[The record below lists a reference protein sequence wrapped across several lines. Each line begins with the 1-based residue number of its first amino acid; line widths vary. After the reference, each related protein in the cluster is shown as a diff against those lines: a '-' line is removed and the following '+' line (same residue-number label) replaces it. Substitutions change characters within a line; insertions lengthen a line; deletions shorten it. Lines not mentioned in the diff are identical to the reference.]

1 MRVASAVAR
10 LLFCL
15 ATALTAAATADPF
28 VERLSNAGAFGPGR
42 FTDHSNADVVP
53 ALCVGVLFAALVVVA
68 LARRLLARGTPE
80 RWPGLAD
87 AALAPSAVVR
97 LLPVIFAAQIATLFA
112 METLEQMLV
121 VGHTLGGIAWLG
133 GPVLVSLTIHALACV
148 CVSALFARVMQRLAR
163 DVADV
168 IALVRRLVLAWAALT
183 PARPTRLALV
193 PLRRSQEPALA
204 RLRGRAPP
212 FPYL

>member
-1 MRVASAVAR
+1 MRVASTVAR

-15 ATALTAAATADPF
+15 ATALTAAATADPL
-28 VERLSNAGAFGPGR
+28 VERLSNAGVFGPGR

-68 LARRLLARGTPE
+68 LARRLLAHGTPE

-97 LLPVIFAAQIATLFA
+97 LLPAMFAAQIATVFA
-112 METLEQMLV
+112 METLEQVLV
-121 VGHTLGGIAWLG
+121 VGHTLGGVVWLG

-148 CVSALFARVMQRLAR
+148 CVAALFAAVMHRLAR
-163 DVADV
+163 GVVEV

-183 PARPTRLALV
+183 PARPMRVALV

-212 FPYL
+212 FRYL